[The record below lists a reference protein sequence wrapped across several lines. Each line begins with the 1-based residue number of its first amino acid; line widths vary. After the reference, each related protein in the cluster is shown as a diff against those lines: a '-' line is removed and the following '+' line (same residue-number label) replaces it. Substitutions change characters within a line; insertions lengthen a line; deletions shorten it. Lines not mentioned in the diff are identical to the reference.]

1 MKIKKIKLDNWMSFD
16 HAGIEIDI
24 DNHFVIIGPN
34 NVGKS
39 NLLRYLLELTE
50 LYTGVFINSETD
62 TRWKGLVV
70 TRDKRWQF
78 DANNIVKAD
87 MLIEYKS
94 TKKIQYRW
102 ISIVHDKNKTDY
114 FMSKSYLKNC
124 SVPKKFQNK
133 NNLITFLFI
142 KRILQS
148 ITYLTTDRNP
158 YQMNNK
164 NNSNKFDGNTTFN
177 MLDWLFHND
186 DYSITQEFLD
196 KFDRWMNIL
205 FGEKMQFY
213 SIRDDISKIIVET
226 PSGQHNYELKNMGS
240 GVAQALMLL
249 TLCFYS
255 KVQKKDLI
263 ILIEEPETNLHA
275 RALANLY
282 RILEG
287 EFSYFQTII
296 TTHSHILLDKNY
308 SKWSIARVMR
318 NKQGISSIQT
328 GITEKDRYEI
338 LDDLGVKASHLLL
351 SNLTIW
357 VEGPSDIYYIRN
369 WINKLGYKGVLEED
383 IHYSFA
389 MYGGSNIKNHSI
401 GLSES
406 RVDELVKIINFSQY
420 AIVVFDK
427 DNRNDKNK
435 KEGIQRIIN
444 EADQNENI
452 MLWETDGKEIEN
464 YVPKGLMLKV
474 LKLKGIKSENH
485 SKVSVA
491 PLKEIHGK
499 FKNDIGF
506 QVYFSDMY
514 ELDKND
520 LNEVI
525 SQRVKCK
532 NCSSYTYYRCAKCK
546 DKREEESEN
555 LRKEIINKIQ
565 DKMVQKKV
573 EISKNIGERWNSS
586 YRPKKL
592 VAKIQEVVDFIKK
605 ANCN

>member
-1 MKIKKIKLDNWMSFD
+1 MKIKKIKLNNWMSFD

-102 ISIVHDKNKTDY
+102 ISIIHDKNKTDY

-186 DYSITQEFLD
+186 DYSITQDFLD

-205 FGEKMQFY
+205 FGEIMQFY

-287 EFSYFQTII
+287 EFSDFQTII

-369 WINKLGYKGVLEED
+369 WINKLDYKGVLEED

-389 MYGGSNIKNHSI
+389 MYGGSNIKNHST
-401 GLSES
+401 GLSKL

-464 YVPKGLMLKV
+464 YVPKALMLKV

-491 PLKEIHGK
+491 PLKNIQGK

-506 QVYFSDMY
+506 QVYYSDMY
-514 ELDKND
+514 KLDKKD
-520 LNEVI
+520 LNKVI
-525 SQRVKCK
+525 SKRVNCK
-532 NCSSYTYYRCAKCK
+532 NCSLYTDYGCAKCK
-546 DKREEESEN
+546 DRRKKESGN

-573 EISKNIGERWNSS
+573 EISKNVGKRWNSS
-586 YRPKKL
+586 HSSKKL
-592 VAKIQEVVDFIKK
+592 VAKLQEVVDFIKK